1 MLNIQRPGGEALVVG
16 DSLHRFNIDNLEAI
30 SYSAERG
37 PMLLAALEQVK
48 TRTASDTDTDTDTD
62 DDDDDDGGGA
72 ASSGA
77 AAVARGA
84 EAQAPKQSIEVQS
97 LNVKIVNQIPE
108 PENAYVSAPR
118 GSLHAGR
125 STKGAPWGSL
135 HEEIAHRFLKY

>member
-1 MLNIQRPGGEALVVG
+1 MVG

-37 PMLLAALEQVK
+37 SMLLAALEQVK
-48 TRTASDTDTDTDTD
+48 TRTASDTDTDTDTDD

-97 LNVKIVNQIPE
+97 LNVKIVNRIPE

-125 STKGAPWGSL
+125 STKGAPRGLL
-135 HEEIAHRFLKY
+135 HEEIANRFFKY